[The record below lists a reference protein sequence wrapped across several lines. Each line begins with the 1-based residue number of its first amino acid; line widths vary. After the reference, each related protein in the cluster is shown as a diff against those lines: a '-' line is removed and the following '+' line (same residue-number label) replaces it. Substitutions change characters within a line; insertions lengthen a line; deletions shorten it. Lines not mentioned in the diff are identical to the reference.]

1 MLGVTYVCVFLG
13 LLALLLAF
21 SRWLAHRPWAAA
33 GNAAVGVS
41 LLLLAHYLWPAVV
54 NLRTYETMPASGPIA
69 QLFAERTGGRS
80 WRVTLTRLPAG
91 RMQVFQVTGD
101 QWRLD
106 ARALFWSERA
116 AHLGLRPAYRLD
128 RLGIR
133 YSGKPL
139 EETETVDAAEEPGGV
154 PDGFALADAEEPGED
169 IWAQARTGARWPR
182 DLQATHLTGPW
193 QRLADGARFV
203 VWVEQLPG
211 GKDAR
216 LEVRA
221 ANEAAGKALGYTPPR
236 P

>member
-33 GNAAVGVS
+33 GNAAVGVT
-41 LLLLAHYLWPAVV
+41 LLLVAHHLWPAVV
-54 NLRTYETMPASGPIA
+54 NLRTYETMPASGPVA
-69 QLFAERTGGRS
+69 QLFMERTGGRT

-91 RMQVFQVTGD
+91 RMQVFQVSGD

-116 AHLGLRPAYRLD
+116 TKLGLRPAYRLD
-128 RLGIR
+128 RLAVR
-133 YSGKPL
+133 LSGKPA
-139 EETETVDAAEEPGGV
+139 DAADDTGAGDEPTGASA
-154 PDGFALADAEEPGED
+154 GFALADAEEPGED
-169 IWAQARTGARWPR
+169 VWAQARTGARWPR
-182 DLQATHLTGPW
+182 DLQATHLYGPW
-193 QRLADGARFV
+193 QRLADGARFA
-203 VWVEQLPG
+203 VWVEQLPSR
-211 GKDAR
+211 KEAR

-221 ANEAAGKALGYTPPR
+221 VNEAAGKALGYTPPR